1 MIAAGALALP
11 RLHDAI
17 PMEFRIPGK
26 SELATPMAIMLLEA
40 NLITDGMLRQPPSY
54 LSADAAREPDERD
67 LSEQAMTTWWNGI
80 QYEAKHFRWNM
91 HVQRLDSHTRALKS
105 ERAPVGWFCL
115 TRNGDFDIPR
125 FALGR
130 RIGEL
135 EAIREGLG
143 QTALSVLLEATIRL
157 PDALDP
163 WRAVNFAEW
172 LHWHSSD
179 SDEEL
184 LEMLREENDYL
195 TTQEALDDDVLTRAQ
210 FYADMPRWVTAPHR
224 MLSHDEM
231 AATECGERDRDVI
244 ASCAAISQFIR
255 LAGRALEPHMIGC
268 HQAGGDGSVDG
279 CMVLLW
285 AENDQIGRVLDDGIN
300 AIGESG
306 DCYEMI
312 DAHPVPLT
320 KKNFRAFQ
328 ERTEKMMQLAALTE
342 RLLDLIG
349 DPL

>member
-1 MIAAGALALP
+1 MMAAGALALP
-11 RLHDAI
+11 RLNGAI

-26 SELATPMAIMLLEA
+26 STLAGPIAIALLEA
-40 NLITDGMLRQPPSY
+40 NLITDGMLN
-54 LSADAAREPDERD
+54 ARRDPDERA
-67 LSEQAMTTWWNGI
+67 LAEQAMTTWWHGI
-80 QYEAKHFRWNM
+80 QYDAKHFHWDL
-91 HVQRLDSHTRALKS
+91 HVQRLDSYSRARHES
-105 ERAPVGWFCL
+105 ESAPVGWFCL
-115 TRNGDFDIPR
+115 TRNGNYDIPR

-143 QTALSVLLEATIRL
+143 QTVMSVLLEATIRL

-172 LHWHSSD
+172 LHWHSTQ

-184 LEMLREENDYL
+184 LEMLREENGYL
-195 TTQEALDDDVLTRAQ
+195 TTQEALDDGVLTRDK

-224 MLSHDEM
+224 VLSQDEM
-231 AATECGERDRDVI
+231 DATECGGKDRDAI
-244 ASCAAISQFIR
+244 AACAAISTFIR
-255 LAGRALEPHMIGC
+255 LAGRALQPHMVGS

-285 AENDQIGRVLDDGIN
+285 AENDQISHALDDGIN
-300 AIGESG
+300 AIAESG

-312 DAHPVPLT
+312 DAHPVALT
-320 KKNFRAFQ
+320 DKNFRAFRA
-328 ERTEKMMQLAALTE
+328 RTEHMMRLAALTE